1 MEPYFSLGSLKLLCS
16 EMDEAFPGA
25 VSFQQDGFLQGR
37 ALQVPWDVW
46 EEDSASP
53 FKAEAP
59 AVPPGKQRARGTLWG
74 TLISVPVVLL
84 LGIFGVCRGGFW
96 GSGLSPAQHL
106 VQLLPLIPAPG
117 RG

>member
-25 VSFQQDGFLQGR
+25 VSFQQDGFVQGR

-59 AVPPGKQRARGTLWG
+59 AVPPGKQRARGTLG
-74 TLISVPVVLL
+74 DPDFSA
-84 LGIFGVCRGGFW
+84 RG
-96 GSGLSPAQHL
+96 A
-106 VQLLPLIPAPG
+106 APG
-117 RG
+117 HFWCL